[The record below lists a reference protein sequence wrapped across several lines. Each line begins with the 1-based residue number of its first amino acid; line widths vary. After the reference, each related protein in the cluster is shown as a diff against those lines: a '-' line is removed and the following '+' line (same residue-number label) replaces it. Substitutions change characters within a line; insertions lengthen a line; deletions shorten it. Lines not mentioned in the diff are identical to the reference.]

1 MPEDISLAGGLH
13 PDFSRYSD
21 PPVTGIM
28 QNYRFLAQH
37 AVVLFNRLL
46 RKEPITGD
54 VLVDYNFFQRST
66 TAPPDAG
73 NGTVRPAGG

>member
-1 MPEDISLAGGLH
+1 
-13 PDFSRYSD
+13 
-21 PPVTGIM
+21 M

-46 RKEPITGD
+46 RKEPVTGD

-73 NGTVRPAGG
+73 NGTVCPAGG